1 MNTMRLAPVAK
12 SLAFARAAPFAARH
26 QARFGVSALRMM
38 SAAAPG
44 PKVRKY
50 NLIECNGSIFLLFFS

>member
-44 PKVRKY
+44 PKVRKK
-50 NLIECNGSIFLLFFS
+50 N

>member
-12 SLAFARAAPFAARH
+12 SLAFATRAAPFAARH
-26 QARFGVSALRMM
+26 HQARFGVAALRMM

-44 PKVRKY
+44 PKVRRKKSFT
-50 NLIECNGSIFLLFFS
+50 CFPPP